1 MKDERLAY
9 LPTDEFLENLEHK
22 KEVYPDLVE
31 SEAERGYFEAMCQIA
46 YMYAKGM
53 SVKQDYQKAFKWYLE
68 AAESGITNAQYNL
81 GVMYLNGDVK
91 NKIDFK
97 KAQRWLRKAAE
108 QGNAVAQSQ
117 LGYLYEKGLG
127 CSQDFAKACE
137 WYEKSVAQGEYPA
150 QFYLGEMYYNGW
162 GVEKNRKKAVE
173 LLTASAD
180 HGFEYAKQLLKKIH
194 AEK

>member
-1 MKDERLAY
+1 MKDLTY

-68 AAESGITNAQYNL
+68 AAESGIANAQYNL

-91 NKIDFK
+91 NKIDYR
-97 KAQRWLRKAAE
+97 KAQRWLRKATE

-127 CSQDFAKACE
+127 CSQDFAKTR
-137 WYEKSVAQGEYPA
+137 KSTRRSKVAKSYTTNPT
-150 QFYLGEMYYNGW
+150 
-162 GVEKNRKKAVE
+162 KC
-173 LLTASAD
+173 
-180 HGFEYAKQLLKKIH
+180 
-194 AEK
+194 

>member
-53 SVKQDYQKAFKWYLE
+53 SVEQDQQKAFKWYLE
-68 AAESGITNAQYNL
+68 AVEAGITNAQYN
-81 GVMYLNGDVK
+81 
-91 NKIDFK
+91 
-97 KAQRWLRKAAE
+97 
-108 QGNAVAQSQ
+108 
-117 LGYLYEKGLG
+117 
-127 CSQDFAKACE
+127 
-137 WYEKSVAQGEYPA
+137 
-150 QFYLGEMYYNGW
+150 LGEMYYNGW

-173 LLTASAD
+173 LLTASAE
-180 HGFEYAKQLLKKIH
+180 HGFEDAKQLLKKIH
-194 AEK
+194 AEKDNEES